1 MTAPIWMSS
10 PPEVHSA
17 LLSSGPGPESLLAAA
32 GAWSSLSAE
41 YASSADELSAVLAS
55 VQAGVWQGP
64 SAESYVAANVPYLAW
79 LMHASANSAATA
91 AEHETAAAAYVAA
104 LATMPTLA
112 ELAANHAIHAVL
124 VATNFFG
131 INTIPI
137 TLNEADYVRMWL
149 QAAATMT
156 TYQAVAGTAVASM
169 PQTAPAPHIQ
179 KASSST
185 GSGSGNQDNG
195 GGPTQ
200 LSWWETRLG
209 EIGAAIEKDLLS
221 PNPIASLLTDTVLT
235 TELPHWAGEVAITF
249 APQLTQLTELS
260 FGLVAPFL
268 PIGSVGG
275 FAGLAGLAG
284 VSQSASPAM
293 PAVPGAVTP
302 AASTTGPVVGM
313 ASPVGSPASASAAA
327 PTTAPAA
334 TAVPASSTAPPSAPP
349 AANVS
354 GFGYPYVVGPPSI
367 GSGLV
372 MGAGTRAKHKALGS
386 DIAEAGAAAAAPA
399 SAGRPRRRRSGLL
412 DRGYRYE
419 YLDLEPEDPGRGEEQ
434 LGSVVASDQAAG
446 TLGFAGSAHKASA
459 GQAAGLTTLAGDSLV
474 GGPTMPM
481 MPSSWHSDTDEPG
494 TGGGDDHD
502 R

>member
-32 GAWSSLSAE
+32 GAWSSLSVE
-41 YASSADELSAVLAS
+41 YASSAEELSAVLAS

-64 SAESYVAANVPYLAW
+64 SAESFVAANVPYLAW

-91 AEHETAAAAYVAA
+91 AQHETAAAAYVAA

-112 ELAANHAIHAVL
+112 ELAANHAIHAAL

-137 TLNEADYVRMWL
+137 TLNEADYARMWL
-149 QAAATMT
+149 QAATTMT
-156 TYQAVAGTAVASM
+156 TYQAVSSTAVAST
-169 PQTAPAPHIQ
+169 PQTVPAPRIQ
-179 KASSST
+179 KASGTT
-185 GSGSGNQDNG
+185 GSGSGNQDSG

-221 PNPIASLLTDTVLT
+221 PNPIASLMTDTVLT

-249 APQLTQLTELS
+249 APQLMQLTELS

-284 VSQSASPAM
+284 VSQSASAAM
-293 PAVPGAVTP
+293 PVIPGAVTP
-302 AASTTGPVVGM
+302 APSTMGPVVGM
-313 ASPVGSPASASAAA
+313 ASPVGAPASAPAAA
-327 PTTAPAA
+327 AATAPAS
-334 TAVPASSTAPPSAPP
+334 TAVPASSTAPPSVPP
-349 AANVS
+349 AANVP
-354 GFGYPYVVGPPSI
+354 GFGYPYVVGPPGI
-367 GSGLV
+367 GTGSV
-372 MGAGTRAKHKALGS
+372 MGASTRAEQKAPGF
-386 DIAEAGAAAAAPA
+386 DAAEAAAAAAARAPA
-399 SAGRPRRRRSGLL
+399 GRRRRRRPGLL

-419 YLDLEPEDPGRGEEQ
+419 YLELEADVSPRGEEQ
-434 LGSVVASDQAAG
+434 LASVVASDQAAG
-446 TLGFAGSAHKASA
+446 TLGFAGTTHKAGA
-459 GQAAGLTTLAGDSLV
+459 GQAAGLTALAGDPLV

-481 MPSSWHSDTDEPG
+481 MPSSWSSDSDELG
-494 TGGGDDHD
+494 TGGGDDP